1 VMIVAVIYMLANLSA
16 DLVYAYLNPQIR
28 HG

>member
-1 VMIVAVIYMLANLSA
+1 MIVAVIYMLANLSA